1 MRAEAEIVRVDGP
14 GIPAPLD
21 DVFDEDPS
29 PVRLNAVLEAEGHL
43 LVIAVEG
50 GRTVGQCAAMVL
62 QLVSKG
68 PELFVE
74 NLGVAPSHRR
84 RGIATALLAEVGA
97 WGREHG
103 CDVAWVAT
111 EPDNDAANALYAAWG
126 SEAEA
131 STLHVVPLTRSGRG
145 DGVEDA

>member
-1 MRAEAEIVRVDGP
+1 VSAGVEIVRVDGP

-29 PVRLNAVLEAEGHL
+29 PARLTAVVEAEGHL
-43 LVIAVEG
+43 LVIAVDG

-84 RGIATALLAEVGA
+84 RGVASALLAEVAA
-97 WGREHG
+97 WGRAQG

-126 SEAEA
+126 SEPEA
-131 STLHVVPLTRSGRG
+131 STVHVVDLTRSGR
-145 DGVEDA
+145 EDADEDG